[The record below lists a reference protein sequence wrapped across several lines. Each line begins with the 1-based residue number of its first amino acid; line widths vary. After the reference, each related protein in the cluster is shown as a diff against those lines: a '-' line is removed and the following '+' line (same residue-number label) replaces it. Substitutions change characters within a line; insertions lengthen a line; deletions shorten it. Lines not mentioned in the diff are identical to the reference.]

1 MKEKIEKSCKSC
13 SRLVNLICIVVQ
25 LYDEVLI
32 EVLMDILYHILVF
45 QIKLKFS

>member
-1 MKEKIEKSCKSC
+1 MFKT
-13 SRLVNLICIVVQ
+13 LVNLICIVVQ

-32 EVLMDILYHILVF
+32 EVLMEILYHILVF